1 MNTNQLLNQIKQPND
16 IKKLSH
22 EEKLQLAR
30 QIRRRMV
37 EVVSKN
43 GGHLSSNL
51 GVVELTI
58 ALHDLLTFPQDKI
71 IWDVGHQ
78 SYVHKLLTGRWA
90 DFDTLRQLDGIS
102 GFPCA
107 RENDCDLFDTGH
119 ASTSISLALG
129 LAKARDLAK
138 RDEKIVAVIGDGAL
152 TGGMAFEALNNASKI
167 KSNLMIVLNDNQM
180 SIAPN
185 IGGMANHLAKIR
197 TDAAYQNL
205 KQRVKHLLER
215 FPKSGNRLIRKIHQ
229 SKDVVKRLF
238 LHDILFEDMGITY
251 IGPIDGH
258 DLHQLERALKSA
270 SKLNKAVIIHV
281 LTTKGKGYRKAEQ
294 NPSFFHGVGPFD
306 PKTGELLSTPSKP
319 GYTTIFQNELVS
331 MAEKNK
337 KLVAITAAMPQG
349 TGLVP
354 FSREFPK
361 RFFDTGIAEEHAVTF
376 AAGLAKGGFHPFV
389 AIYSTFLQRAYDQIL
404 HDVCINMLPVTF
416 AIDRAG
422 LVGDDG
428 KTHQG
433 IFDISYLS
441 NLPGMTIMAPKNG
454 WELKQML
461 RFSAQFDAPCAIR
474 YPRGEAYQGLA
485 LYEEP
490 IVFGRSEV
498 IHNERDILLLA
509 VGSMVETA
517 VKVRQLLKQEHYK
530 VSLVNVRFVKPFD
543 KRLFAELLKS
553 HSVVVTMEEN
563 QKTGGF
569 GEQFAEWMLDAGY
582 LKKNYIN
589 ISIPDRFIEHGK
601 VEQLKKYLKMDA
613 ESVRDRILDR
623 L

>member
-613 ESVRDRILDR
+613 ESVRDRIFDR